1 MQTPANHDINV
12 IPAWL
17 AGYSGKGVTI
27 SIIDDGLDH
36 KHPELID
43 RYVSMKISFLVGG
56 GDSFSDHLINWE
68 GKQYRI
74 YLHGIFIFFSAHSNL
89 SSVMI

>member
-1 MQTPANHDINV
+1 M

-43 RYVSMKISFLVGG
+43 RYVSR
-56 GDSFSDHLINWE
+56 
-68 GKQYRI
+68 RI
-74 YLHGIFIFFSAHSNL
+74 FGFFSVPGEIRNL
-89 SSVMI
+89 SFDLIGEGILMYNYILLCA

>member
-43 RYVSMKISFLVGG
+43 RYVSMKISFLVGERG
-56 GDSFSDHLINWE
+56 KQILSLIDWE
-68 GKQYRI
+68 GKQYLI
-74 YLHGIFIFFSAHSNL
+74 YLYGIFIFFSAHSNL

>member
-1 MQTPANHDINV
+1 V

-43 RYVSMKISFLVGG
+43 RYVSRRILGFFFCSGG
-56 GDSFSDHLINWE
+56 N
-68 GKQYRI
+68 KK
-74 YLHGIFIFFSAHSNL
+74 FIF
-89 SSVMI
+89 